1 MFSFAFSLPPL
12 WLARIF
18 RKKTLPEKIKSVLKK
33 VRTGYVPDGLYGIG
47 TCPRFWRTV
56 FMQVY
61 HEAPAG
67 NADPRWDELFK
78 IGIPLMRML
87 ERKP

>member
-1 MFSFAFSLPPL
+1 MFTFAFSLPPS

-18 RKKTLPEKIKSVLKK
+18 KGKTLPEKIQNALKK
-33 VRTGYVPDGLYGIG
+33 VRTGYVPDGLYGIR

-61 HEAPAG
+61 QEAPAG
-67 NADPRWDELFK
+67 NTDPRWDELFK
-78 IGIPLMRML
+78 IGIPLMREL